1 MWLQI
6 DLNNSKDNAHTFK
19 RIVEMQ
25 FGSKQKAKIEL
36 CAAMCYFAFVAP
48 YCCCRCASFLS
59 LFFMVLSQA
68 CDLLCLYVCIQR
80 MCHENVYGRNWQNGL
95 QNPNKTKKIGKITN
109 REESKTI
116 SATHKLPLQNQIISN
131 VVNSMTT
138 GICVSF

>member
-1 MWLQI
+1 MIANRLQQQARIMRIHLSEWLKCNLAQ
-6 DLNNSKDNAHTFK
+6 NRK
-19 RIVEMQ
+19 RKSNYVRQCVILPLL
-25 FGSKQKAKIEL
+25 SRIA
-36 CAAMCYFAFVAP
+36 VAGVLH
-48 YCCCRCASFLS
+48 SFFYGFIIGMRFT
-59 LFFMVLSQA
+59 LF
-68 CDLLCLYVCIQR
+68 VCIQR

-95 QNPNKTKKIGKITN
+95 QNPNKTKKKIGKITN